1 MVRPVTLA
9 LLGCMWL
16 WLGCQAE
23 QVPQAP
29 LRPAKEAT
37 LSDVSVPEGFA
48 ADKKSS
54 WLYADESTR
63 LAHLAYKGSPAV
75 ERTVRFFLDHMP
87 MQDWKLSHQTEN
99 FGYTG
104 LVFTKGVELCT
115 ITLYRSLGT
124 TYVTVHLTRQ
134 TR

>member
-1 MVRPVTLA
+1 MPRPLTWVV
-9 LLGCMWL
+9 LGCVWL

-37 LSDVSVPEGFA
+37 LSDVSVPEGFS
-48 ADKKSS
+48 ADRQSS
-54 WLYADESTR
+54 WLYADEKMR
-63 LAHLAYKGSPAV
+63 LAHLSYRGAPAI
-75 ERTVRFFLDHMP
+75 EPTVRFFLDHMP
-87 MQDWKLSHQTEN
+87 MQNWKLSHQTEN
-99 FGYTG
+99 FGYTS

-115 ITLYRSLGT
+115 ITLYRSLGR
-124 TYVTVHLTRQ
+124 TYVTMHLTRQ